1 MGFPALNPVL
11 LVVMS
16 PRVVAPALSVG
27 FELAIR
33 FWFEVIEGSFD
44 STKGILALV
53 KLWIFGCDGRI
64 DP

>member
-1 MGFPALNPVL
+1 MGFPALNPVAPNSNMVNQALEIIYEKTLPVL

-33 FWFEVIEGSFD
+33 F
-44 STKGILALV
+44 
-53 KLWIFGCDGRI
+53 
-64 DP
+64 